1 MSEKTANIKKA
12 LANPKLNFNGAY
24 RASKQIWVS
33 NSIIFSKLDLPNDS
47 KLFEK

>member
-1 MSEKTANIKKA
+1 MSEKKANIEKA
-12 LANPKLNFNGAY
+12 LVNPKLNFSGAY

-33 NSIIFSKLDLPNDS
+33 NLIIFSKLDLPNDS